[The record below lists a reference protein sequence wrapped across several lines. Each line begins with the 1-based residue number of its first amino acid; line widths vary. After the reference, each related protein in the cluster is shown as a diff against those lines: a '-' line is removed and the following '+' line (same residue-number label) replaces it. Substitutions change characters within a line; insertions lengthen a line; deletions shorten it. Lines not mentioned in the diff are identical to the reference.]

1 MERKTQWTTEEL
13 QSLIQINNHRIMFD
27 GYEYFWVRMLEDKW
41 ERHFILNFSNKRKA
55 FSYLKYNIGKW
66 NKELLKRKDISDR
79 ITSYK
84 ELETILHTQEQ
95 THKILNSEM
104 PTIEKINH
112 LRLVNNEVSAT
123 ELSKMLEVSSS
134 MIYRHIRNLEER
146 GSLLCA

>member
-41 ERHFILNFSNKRKA
+41 ERHFILNLSNKRKA

-66 NKELLKRKDISDR
+66 NKELLKRKKITDR

-123 ELSKMLEVSSS
+123 ELSKMLDVSSS

>member
-1 MERKTQWTTEEL
+1 
-13 QSLIQINNHRIMFD
+13 MFD
-27 GYEYFWVRMLEDKW
+27 EYEYLWVRMFEDKW

-66 NKELLKRKDISDR
+66 NRELLKRKNITDR
-79 ITSYK
+79 IISYK
-84 ELETILHTQEQ
+84 ELEDILHTQEQ

-123 ELSKMLEVSSS
+123 ELSNMLDVSSS

>member
-13 QSLIQINNHRIMFD
+13 ESLIQINNHRIMFD

>member
-13 QSLIQINNHRIMFD
+13 ESLIQINNHRIMFD

-55 FSYLKYNIGKW
+55 FSYLKYHIGKW

>member
-13 QSLIQINNHRIMFD
+13 ESLIQINNHRIMFD

-41 ERHFILNFSNKRKA
+41 ERHFILNLSNKRKA

>member
-13 QSLIQINNHRIMFD
+13 ESLIQINNHRIMFD

-123 ELSKMLEVSSS
+123 ELSKMLDVSSS

>member
-13 QSLIQINNHRIMFD
+13 ESLIEINNHRIMFD

-41 ERHFILNFSNKRKA
+41 ERHFILNFSHKRKA
-55 FSYLKYNIGKW
+55 FSYLKYNVGKW
-66 NKELLKRKDISDR
+66 NKELLDRKKITDR

-123 ELSKMLEVSSS
+123 ELSNMLDVSSS

>member
-13 QSLIQINNHRIMFD
+13 ESLIEINNHRIMFD

-55 FSYLKYNIGKW
+55 FSYLKYNVGKW
-66 NKELLKRKDISDR
+66 NKELLDRKKITDR

-95 THKILNSEM
+95 THKILNSKM

-123 ELSKMLEVSSS
+123 ELSNMLDVSSS

>member
-1 MERKTQWTTEEL
+1 MGKKSNWTTEEL
-13 QSLIQINNHRIMFD
+13 ESLIQINNHRIMYD
-27 GYEYFWVRMLEDKW
+27 GYEYFWVRMLENKW
-41 ERHFILNFSNKRKA
+41 ERHFILNFSDKRKA

-66 NKELLKRKDISDR
+66 NKELLDRKKITDR

-123 ELSKMLEVSSS
+123 ELSNMLDVSSS
-134 MIYRHIRNLEER
+134 MTR
-146 GSLLCA
+146 AFF

>member
-13 QSLIQINNHRIMFD
+13 ESLIQINNHRIMYD

-84 ELETILHTQEQ
+84 ELENILRTQEQ

-112 LRLVNNEVSAT
+112 LRHVNKGVSAT
-123 ELSKMLEVSSS
+123 ELSKMLDVSSS

>member
-13 QSLIQINNHRIMFD
+13 ESLIQINNHRIMYD

-104 PTIEKINH
+104 PTIEKKNH
-112 LRLVNNEVSAT
+112 LRLVKNEVSAT
-123 ELSKMLEVSSS
+123 ELSKMLDVSSS

>member
-1 MERKTQWTTEEL
+1 MSEKSNWRTEEL
-13 QSLIQINNHRIMFD
+13 ESLVQINNHRIMYD
-27 GYEYFWVRMLEDKW
+27 GYEYKWVRKLKDKW

-66 NKELLKRKDISDR
+66 NKELLDRKKITDR

-84 ELETILHTQEQ
+84 ELEDILHTQEQ

-123 ELSKMLEVSSS
+123 ELSNMLDVSSS

>member
-41 ERHFILNFSNKRKA
+41 ERHFILNLSNKRKA

-66 NKELLKRKDISDR
+66 NKELLKRKKITDR

>member
-27 GYEYFWVRMLEDKW
+27 GYKYFWVRMLEDKW

>member
-13 QSLIQINNHRIMFD
+13 ESLIQINNHRIMFD

-41 ERHFILNFSNKRKA
+41 ERHFILNLSNKRKA

-66 NKELLKRKDISDR
+66 NKELLKRKKITDR

>member
-13 QSLIQINNHRIMFD
+13 ESLIQINNHRIMFD

-41 ERHFILNFSNKRKA
+41 ERHFILNLSNKRKA

-66 NKELLKRKDISDR
+66 NKELLKRKKITDR

-123 ELSKMLEVSSS
+123 ELSKMLDVSSS

>member
-1 MERKTQWTTEEL
+1 MGKKSNWTTEEL
-13 QSLIQINNHRIMFD
+13 ESLIQINNHRIMYD
-27 GYEYFWVRMLEDKW
+27 GYEYFWVRMLKDKW
-41 ERHFILNFSNKRKA
+41 ERHFILNFSDKRKA

-66 NKELLKRKDISDR
+66 NRELLKRKNITDR

-84 ELETILHTQEQ
+84 ELETILRTQEQ

-123 ELSKMLEVSSS
+123 ELSNMLDVSSS

>member
-1 MERKTQWTTEEL
+1 
-13 QSLIQINNHRIMFD
+13 MFD

>member
-13 QSLIQINNHRIMFD
+13 ESLIQINNHRIMYD

>member
-13 QSLIQINNHRIMFD
+13 ESLIEINNHRIMFD

-55 FSYLKYNIGKW
+55 FSYLKYNVGKW
-66 NKELLKRKDISDR
+66 NKELLDRKKITDR

-123 ELSKMLEVSSS
+123 ELSNMLDVSSS